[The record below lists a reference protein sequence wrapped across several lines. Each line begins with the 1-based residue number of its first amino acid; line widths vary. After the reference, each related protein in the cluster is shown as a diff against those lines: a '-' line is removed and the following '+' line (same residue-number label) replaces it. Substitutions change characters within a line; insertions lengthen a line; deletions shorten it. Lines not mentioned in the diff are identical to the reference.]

1 MGQSNIFPSTSAYK
15 KYPIFLSSLC
25 KELKP
30 IREQLYVKVGN
41 EKYVYVDEKVNPER
55 NIDKQDDLEAVDELM
70 QRIRESQLFICILG
84 GTRHG
89 TPIRVGADNSSV
101 SFFEVEL
108 FQAALLQK
116 PVYLFV
122 RDDFNPELRLK
133 NLLKI
138 LDFYLP
144 EWISKKPTNDSKIMD
159 QVRRLVERDRLTS
172 PFQTIRHL
180 HKPIRRLVQGL
191 HTIRGRKAVSRGV
204 RFLEEEFEQRTGQPN
219 KNLIENIL
227 NAVKVQPTEEQRL
240 SRIWIGVR
248 ELMASPYTTSLDMEL
263 LQYWGKLLGE
273 WSKAGA
279 WYGLHA
285 DTPLGCL
292 AALNSVADIR
302 LKLGGHFGT
311 KLQGHE
317 TAYPGGPLASAKYS
331 IAKHLYIA
339 EDRKNLFNEALDDL
353 DRAMID
359 PKADEAGLRAIRG
372 SIYRQIGATTEAIS
386 EYHKVL
392 QLRQS
397 KDPRAADTGEAMSE
411 LGFAY
416 LRQLHF
422 KKGLDY
428 CVEGVEL
435 LKQGTRP
442 GFLARGLK
450 KLAVAYLCNGKLI
463 DAYNAKREAKAI
475 AMERRAFDQL

>member
-1 MGQSNIFPSTSAYK
+1 MGQSIILSNTSAYK

-25 KELKP
+25 KELKR
-30 IREQLYVKVGN
+30 IREQIYVNVGK
-41 EKYVYVDEKVNPER
+41 ERYVYVDEKYKER
-55 NIDKQDDLEAVDELM
+55 NTYKQDDLEAVDELI
-70 QRIRESQLFICILG
+70 QRIRESRLFICILG

-89 TPIRVGADNSSV
+89 TPIRVGADHSSV

-122 RDDFNPELRLK
+122 RDDFNPEPRLK
-133 NLLKI
+133 KLLKI

-144 EWISKKPTNDSKIMD
+144 EWISRKPMNDSKILD

-172 PFQTIRHL
+172 PFQAIRHL

-191 HTIRGRKAVSRGV
+191 HAIRGRKAENRGV
-204 RFLEEEFEQRTGQPN
+204 RFLEEEFEQRAGQPN
-219 KNLIENIL
+219 TNLIKNVL
-227 NAVKVQPTEEQRL
+227 NSVKVQSNEEKRL
-240 SRIWIGVR
+240 SRIWIAVR

-302 LKLGGHFGT
+302 WNLGYHFGA
-311 KLQGHE
+311 KLQGQE

-331 IAKHLYIA
+331 IAKRLYIA
-339 EDRKNLFNEALDDL
+339 ADRKKLFNEALDDL
-353 DRAMID
+353 DRAMNG
-359 PKADEAGLRAIRG
+359 PEPDEAGLRAIRG
-372 SIYRQIGATTEAIS
+372 SIYRQIGAISEAIS

-392 QLRQS
+392 QLRQL
-397 KDPRAADTGEAMSE
+397 KDSRAADTGEAMSE
-411 LGFAY
+411 LGLAY
-416 LRQLHF
+416 LRQRHF

-428 CVEGVEL
+428 CKEGVEL
-435 LKQGTRP
+435 LRQGTRP
-442 GFLARGLK
+442 GFLARGLR

-463 DAYNAKREAKAI
+463 NAYEAKREAKAI
-475 AMERRAFDQL
+475 ATEHGAFDQL